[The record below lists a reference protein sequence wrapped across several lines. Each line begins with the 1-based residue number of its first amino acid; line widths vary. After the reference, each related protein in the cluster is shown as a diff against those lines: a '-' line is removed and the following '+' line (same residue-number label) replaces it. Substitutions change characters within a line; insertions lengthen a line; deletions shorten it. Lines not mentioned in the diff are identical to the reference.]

1 MADEAETDSPAPGGA
16 AVGAPADDD
25 ASLLAELEA
34 DQGAAGGGKP
44 AAKPSKAAKSAPVDD
59 DADDGDV
66 ADDATP
72 SDDPADDVEDD
83 DDGEPTED
91 PDDEDDALAAAAAKD
106 PELAKRLAAVR
117 RTEQRQREQL
127 TRDRAAF
134 DGERAQWKSQQQGS
148 TDGQKR
154 YEALVSRAK
163 LDPAGVLAELGVSDD
178 DMEYAATQAYA
189 RSKKAAANPAYR
201 AAAEQ
206 AQRQRE
212 AAEKT
217 AANEKRIA
225 DLEAKLTERD
235 QQAAVQRE
243 LDTYFGRAL
252 RKVDDTT
259 PRTKKL
265 IATNPKLAR
274 AELAATALEL
284 VEKGKKSLPEIK
296 AKELLAAHEKKIAR
310 RLRMYGVEDA
320 AAPAADDAAKS
331 ATKKPAAAAKSNG
344 KPGAK
349 PADAA
354 ADTDADETVIPSA
367 ADLVRELQSAQRN

>member
-1 MADEAETDSPAPGGA
+1 MADEADTDSPAPGGA
-16 AVGAPADDD
+16 AAGAPADDD
-25 ASLLAELEA
+25 AALLADLEA
-34 DQGAAGGGKP
+34 EQGSAAGGKP
-44 AAKPSKAAKSAPVDD
+44 AAKPGKGAKPAPVDD
-59 DADDGDV
+59 DADDGDA
-66 ADDATP
+66 ADDASP
-72 SDDPADDVEDD
+72 SDDPDD
-83 DDGEPTED
+83 DDDDDDDDAPAED
-91 PDDEDDALAAAAAKD
+91 PDDEDDALAAAATKD

-127 TRDRAAF
+127 TRDRAAL

-154 YEALVSRAK
+154 YDAIAARAK
-163 LDPAGVLAELGVSDD
+163 LDPAGVMAELGLGED
-178 DMEYAATQAYA
+178 DMEYAATQLYA

-212 AAEKT
+212 AADKT
-217 AANEKRIA
+217 TANERRIA
-225 DLEAKLTERD
+225 DLEAKLSQRD
-235 QQAAVQRE
+235 QQVAVERE
-243 LDTYFGRAL
+243 LDSYFGRAL

-284 VEKGKKSLPEIK
+284 VERGKKSLPEIK

-320 AAPAADDAAKS
+320 APAADDAAKP
-331 ATKKPAAAAKSNG
+331 AAKKPAAAAKPNG

-349 PADAA
+349 PAAA
-354 ADTDADETVIPSA
+354 AGDTETDETAIPSA